1 MDVFIYDVLIH
12 NMKKITALGF
22 HPLRSL
28 FFKVGAKW
36 GIPFINDIKME
47 KETERANLLMC
58 TQAHYQMCISQCV

>member
-12 NMKKITALGF
+12 NMKKSQLWAFT
-22 HPLRSL
+22 HSDHCSL
-28 FFKVGAKW
+28 KW
-36 GIPFINDIKME
+36 EQNGEYLFINDIKME